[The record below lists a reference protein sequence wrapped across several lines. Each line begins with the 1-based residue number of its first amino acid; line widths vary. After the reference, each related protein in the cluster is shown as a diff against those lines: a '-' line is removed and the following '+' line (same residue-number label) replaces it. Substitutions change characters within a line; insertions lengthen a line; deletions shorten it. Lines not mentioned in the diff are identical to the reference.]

1 MGWLEISLLVLFA
14 GAGFFFALA
23 ETALLTLGKWR
34 LRQMYERK
42 EVRAV
47 FISKLLAEP
56 ADLLA
61 TITFGNTMAHGALI
75 AAALTI
81 GYHATTLGWM
91 IGLLVVVLILVCEI
105 APKTLAVRRPERWAP
120 RVAWLM
126 AQLVQVTRP
135 VRWVARQINALLLR
149 LVPRAG
155 QSLPEL
161 TDEEYQ
167 ELLELAC
174 QQGTLA
180 LTEKEIILQ
189 ILHLDSRTAGELMR
203 PRSQMDSIPDDLTMP
218 EMIDAARR
226 FQHRRLPMFDETP
239 DTIVGI
245 LNAPRLLA
253 NPDADLA
260 DLVEFPSF
268 VPEDMN
274 LLALLKNFQRQK
286 QNMAIVLDEFG
297 GTAGLVPLEDIL
309 ADIVGAHRREAG
321 AGEFVMEQTA
331 PGRWRL
337 SGSVWLQDFRR
348 EFPSLATVPGVDT
361 IGGLVSSRMDEI
373 PPIDTEVR
381 FSGLRF
387 RVTDADERR
396 VKAVEVNVPGK
407 T

>member
-1 MGWLEISLLVLFA
+1 MGWLEITLLVLFA
-14 GAGFFFALA
+14 GAGFFFALS

-34 LRQMYERK
+34 LRQLYERK

-75 AAALTI
+75 AAVLTI
-81 GYHATTLGWM
+81 GYQAGTLWWM
-91 IGLLVVVLILVCEI
+91 FALLVLVLILICEI

-149 LVPRAG
+149 LLPRAG
-155 QSLPEL
+155 QQLPTL
-161 TDEEYQ
+161 SDEEYQ

-203 PRSQMDSIPDDLTMP
+203 PRSQMDCISDDLTVS
-218 EMIDAARR
+218 EMINAARCHR
-226 FQHRRLPMFDETP
+226 HRRLPMYDETP

-245 LNAPRLLA
+245 LNAPRLLS
-253 NPDADLA
+253 NPDADFA
-260 DLVEFPSF
+260 DLIEFPSF

-274 LLALLKNFQRQK
+274 LLDLLKSFQRQK

-297 GTAGLVPLEDIL
+297 GTAGLVTLEDIL
-309 ADIVGAHRREAG
+309 ADIVGAHRREGG
-321 AGEFVMEQTA
+321 AGEFVMEQIA

-337 SGSVWLQDFRR
+337 SGNVWLQDFRR
-348 EFPSLATVPGVDT
+348 EFPSLLIAPGVDT
-361 IGGLVSSRMDEI
+361 IGGLVASRMDEI
-373 PPIDTEVR
+373 PPAGEIVY

-387 RVTDADERR
+387 RVIDADDRR
-396 VKAVEVNVPGK
+396 VKVVEVSVPGK